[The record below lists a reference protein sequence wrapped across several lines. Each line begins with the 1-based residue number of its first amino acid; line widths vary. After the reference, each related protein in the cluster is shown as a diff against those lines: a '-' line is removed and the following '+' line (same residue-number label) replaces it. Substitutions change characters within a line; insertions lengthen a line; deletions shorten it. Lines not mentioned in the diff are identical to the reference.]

1 MIKVFISGK
10 MTGEPNYNREKF
22 FEVEEELKQEDLFI
36 VLNPAVLPDGLKHEE
51 YMSICYAMIDVCDM
65 VVMLSGWEHSKGAMM
80 ERGYA
85 IANNKAVNEWK
96 EWYQL

>member
-1 MIKVFISGK
+1 MKVFISGK

-22 FEVEEELKQEDLFI
+22 NEVEAELKEKGFI
-36 VLNPAVLPDGLKHEE
+36 VLNPAVLPTGLKHEE